1 MQVNISRTDKDRAE
15 HFRNFLQLLV
25 EKFQPTRIISFGTQ
39 TLKNEISGCF
49 ANKQVIH
56 QHHCLLVCTESS
68 ARIEYEVQDFA
79 NTHYHNGQVTI
90 LCLGEAAVQEGIE
103 SNNRFFTT
111 VLAHG
116 KPLYTRDGFFDLE
129 FKASFD
135 PAKSLAKAEKHFFH
149 RTDLAKGF
157 LETAHTS
164 LQKGQYNVATFLI
177 HQAVEQSFI
186 LLIRVHIDY
195 RSEFHN
201 LHRLLGLTRCF
212 SEIPVELMIGDRPED
227 KKLFSLLTSSYGK
240 ARYAP
245 DFQVAQNDAEKL
257 YQKTSALFELT
268 KTMCATKMEAMAAE
282 VPNFNFQTDND
293 LNDDKSKPNA

>member
-1 MQVNISRTDKDRAE
+1 MQVKISRTDQDRAE
-15 HFRNFLQLLV
+15 HFRDFLQLLV

-49 ANKQVIH
+49 ASKQIIQ
-56 QHHCLLVCTESS
+56 QHHCLLICTESS
-68 ARIEYEVQDFA
+68 ACIEYEVQDFA

-90 LCLGEAAVQEGIE
+90 LCHGEATVQEGIE
-103 SNNRFFTT
+103 SKNRFFST

-116 KPLYTRDGFFDLE
+116 KPLYTKDGFFDLE
-129 FKASFD
+129 FKASLD

-157 LETAHTS
+157 LESAHAS
-164 LQKGQYNVATFLI
+164 LQKRQYNVATFLI
-177 HQAVEQSFI
+177 HQAVEQSCI

-212 SEIPVELMIGDRPED
+212 SDEPQRLMIGDRPAD

-245 DFQVAQNDAEKL
+245 DFRVAKNDAEEL
-257 YQKTSALFELT
+257 YQKASALFELT
-268 KTMCATKMEAMAAE
+268 KTRCATRMEVLAAE
-282 VPNFNFQTDND
+282 VPDFNFQTDND
-293 LNDDKSKPNA
+293 

>member
-1 MQVNISRTDKDRAE
+1 MQVKISRTDQDRAE

-25 EKFQPTRIISFGTQ
+25 EKFQPTRIISFGAQ
-39 TLKNEISGCF
+39 TLKNEILGCF

-56 QHHCLLVCTESS
+56 HHYCLLVCTESS
-68 ARIEYEVQDFA
+68 SRIEYEVQDFA

-90 LCLGEAAVQEGIE
+90 LCHGEVAVQEAIE
-103 SNNRFFTT
+103 SKNRFFTT

-129 FKASFD
+129 FKPSLD
-135 PAKSLAKAEKHFFH
+135 TAKTLAKAEKHFFH
-149 RTDLAKGF
+149 RTDLARGF
-157 LETAHTS
+157 LESAYAS
-164 LQKGQYNVATFLI
+164 LQKGQHNVATFLM
-177 HQAVEQSFI
+177 HQAVEQSCI

-212 SEIPVELMIGDRPED
+212 SESPIELMIGDRPTD

-245 DFQVAQNDAEKL
+245 DFQVSQKDAEEI
-257 YQKTSALFELT
+257 YQKASALLELT

-282 VPNFNFQTDND
+282 IPDFNPQTKND
-293 LNDDKSKPNA
+293 

>member
-1 MQVNISRTDKDRAE
+1 MQVKISRTDQDRAE

-25 EKFQPTRIISFGTQ
+25 EKFQPTRIISFGSQ

-49 ANKQVIH
+49 ASKQVIH
-56 QHHCLLVCTESS
+56 QHHCLLICTESS

-90 LCLGEAAVQEGIE
+90 LCHGEATVQEGIE
-103 SNNRFFTT
+103 SNNRFFAT

-116 KPLYTRDGFFDLE
+116 KPLYTKDGFFDLE
-129 FKASFD
+129 FKPSLD
-135 PAKSLAKAEKHFFH
+135 PAKTLAKAEKHFFH
-149 RTDLAKGF
+149 RTDLARGF
-157 LETAHTS
+157 LESAHAS
-164 LQKGQYNVATFLI
+164 LQKGQYNVATFLL
-177 HQAVEQSFI
+177 HQAVEQSCI

-212 SEIPVELMIGDRPED
+212 SDTPVELMIGDRPAD
-227 KKLFSLLTSSYGK
+227 KKLFSLLTSSYGQ

-245 DFQVAQNDAEKL
+245 DFQVAQKDAEEL
-257 YQKTSALFELT
+257 YHKASALFELT
-268 KTMCATKMEAMAAE
+268 KTMCANKMEAMAAE
-282 VPNFNFQTDND
+282 VPTFNLRTEND
-293 LNDDKSKPNA
+293 

>member
-1 MQVNISRTDKDRAE
+1 MQVKISRTDQDRAE

-49 ANKQVIH
+49 ASRQFIH

-90 LCLGEAAVQEGIE
+90 LCHGEATVQEGIE

-116 KPLYTRDGFFDLE
+116 KPLYTKDGFFDLE
-129 FKASFD
+129 FKASLD
-135 PAKSLAKAEKHFFH
+135 PAKSLTKAEKHFFH

-157 LETAHTS
+157 LESAHAS
-164 LQKGQYNVATFLI
+164 LTKGQYNVATFLI
-177 HQAVEQSFI
+177 HQAVEQSCI

-201 LHRLLGLTRCF
+201 LHRLLGLTRSF
-212 SEIPVELMIGDRPED
+212 SDIPIELMIGDRPDD
-227 KKLFSLLTSSYGK
+227 KKLFSLLTCSYGK

-245 DFQVAQNDAEKL
+245 DFSVAKNDAEEL
-257 YQKTSALFELT
+257 YQKASALFELT
-268 KTMCATKMEAMAAE
+268 KTMCATKMEAMATE
-282 VPNFNFQTDND
+282 VPDFHFQTEND
-293 LNDDKSKPNA
+293 